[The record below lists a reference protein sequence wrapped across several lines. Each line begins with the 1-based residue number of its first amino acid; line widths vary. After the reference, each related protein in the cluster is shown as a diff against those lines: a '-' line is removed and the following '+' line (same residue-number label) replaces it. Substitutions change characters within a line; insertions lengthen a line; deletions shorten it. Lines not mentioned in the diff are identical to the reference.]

1 MKNVRNEIRLKCYT
15 GKCAQIKKKIFRELT
30 QWVIFPALIA
40 ANPNPNNAKNNTQY
54 TKTTETNNIYTQFSN

>member
-1 MKNVRNEIRLKCYT
+1 MFGMKLDWNVIQENVPKL
-15 GKCAQIKKKIFRELT
+15 KKKFQRT